1 MSLASTLFNF
11 VTGILQSTGYA
22 GIFGLMLL
30 ESATLPIPSEVV
42 LPWAGYLVYTGTF
55 NFTFALVA
63 ASIGSLVGTLI
74 DYWIG
79 YYLGRP
85 AIVRY
90 GKYARLNEKHLV
102 MSENWFKKFGSITV
116 LLARFVPLVRTVV
129 AFPAGIAEMKLW
141 KFIAYS
147 IVGIVIWDAA
157 LIYLGYVVGPSV
169 QSIINS
175 LSSDFTIL
183 EVLAV
188 IVGIA
193 LLYFLIKRSNRST
206 NEEDTKPEA

>member
-55 NFTFALVA
+55 NFTFALIA
-63 ASIGSLVGTLI
+63 ASIGSLAGTLI
-74 DYWIG
+74 DYEIG

-90 GKYARLNEKHLV
+90 GKYAHLSEKHLV
-102 MSENWFKKFGSITV
+102 MSENWFKKFGSVAV

-129 AFPAGIAEMKLW
+129 AFPAGMAEMKLW

-157 LIYLGYVVGPSV
+157 LIYLGYLVGPSV

-175 LSSDFTIL
+175 LSSDFTII

-188 IVGIA
+188 VAGIV
-193 LLYFLIKRSNRST
+193 LLYFLIKRSNRAT
-206 NEEDTKPEA
+206 REEDAKPKA

>member
-55 NFTFALVA
+55 NFTFALIA
-63 ASIGSLVGTLI
+63 ASIGSLAGTLI
-74 DYWIG
+74 DYEIG

-90 GKYARLNEKHLV
+90 GKYAHLSEKHLV
-102 MSENWFKKFGSITV
+102 MSENWFKKFGSIAV

-129 AFPAGIAEMKLW
+129 AFPAGMAEMKLW

-157 LIYLGYVVGPSV
+157 LIYLGYLVGPSV

-175 LSSDFTIL
+175 LSSDFTVI

-188 IVGIA
+188 VAGIA
-193 LLYFLIKRSNRST
+193 LLYFLIKRSNRAT
-206 NEEDTKPEA
+206 REEDTKPKA